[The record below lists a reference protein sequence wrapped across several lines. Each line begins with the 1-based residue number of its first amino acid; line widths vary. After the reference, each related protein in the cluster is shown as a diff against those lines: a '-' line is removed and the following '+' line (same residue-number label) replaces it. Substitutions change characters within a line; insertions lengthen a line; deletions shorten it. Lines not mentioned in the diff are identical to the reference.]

1 MSWLVR
7 DGDVLA
13 AAEVAATARARRRGL
28 LGRDSFEGAFVLRP
42 CRNVH
47 TARMR
52 FPIDVAFCDAEGVV
66 LRTVTLVPW
75 RVSPGVRR
83 APFVIEAE
91 AGAFERWHLRAGGQG
106 GLRAGPRPTRTTR
119 PGRWCSAPRPP

>member
-13 AAEVAATARARRRGL
+13 AAEVAATRRARRRGL
-28 LGRDSFEGAFVLRP
+28 LGRDGYDGAFVLRP

-66 LRTVTLVPW
+66 VRTLTLVPW
-75 RVSPGVRR
+75 RVSPIVRR
-83 APFVIEAE
+83 AAFAIEAE
-91 AGAFERWHLRAGGQG
+91 AGAFERWRLREGDRVELRA
-106 GLRAGPRPTRTTR
+106 
-119 PGRWCSAPRPP
+119 

>member
-13 AAEVAATARARRRGL
+13 AVEVAGTARGRRRGL
-28 LGRDSFEGAFVLRP
+28 LGRDEFDGALLLRP

-66 LRTVTLVPW
+66 LRTVSLAPW
-75 RVSPGVRR
+75 RVSPWVRR
-83 APFVIEAE
+83 SAFVIEAR
-91 AGAFERWHLRAGGQG
+91 AGAFERWSLRVGDCVELRA
-106 GLRAGPRPTRTTR
+106 
-119 PGRWCSAPRPP
+119 